1 MKLRGFFNEGK
12 RELKGRNT
20 LDQLIFEV
28 QITCYFVAPRN
39 LMILVSGVL
48 FFSLVFENY
57 LS

>member
-28 QITCYFVAPRN
+28 QITCCFVAPRN
-39 LMILVSGVL
+39 LMLLVSGVL
-48 FFSLVFENY
+48 VLA
-57 LS
+57 